1 MARGGAVRCGAV
13 TPIDGDKEGG
23 PLSIHRPECST
34 VLDTGRFV
42 LGALNRDERDCE
54 WVSLAWDRAA
64 AAARSTLFGL
74 RSLPAI
80 AGPRRWARAAAAARS
95 NHELA
100 VLATKAADAIRACSA
115 SRRLVVLHQAGEW
128 RAVWQRDRCERR
140 GCPSCER
147 RRRRHGVARLLPLAE
162 SAANDRRLTYFT
174 GTHSDR
180 EGESYTAARERLAK
194 SWGRF
199 TRSPAFRRSFVGG
212 NIGDDRTW
220 STPESRRTAKAR
232 VLARTQLDDPGRW
245 REVVE
250 LVPLDLDGSWWHF
263 HLNGVA
269 EQRSYR
275 LPGEPRGDGAKFD
288 PSYAQRLKL
297 EAVEHADLHPK
308 SRAAAF
314 ARWLRER
321 PDGKTTEDLCGEEP
335 SPYEERF
342 VSNARKWAR
351 ARFLRTA
358 AEDNGVYFWFQSVSN
373 RARFEGRT
381 VRGAVFESV
390 KYSAS
395 RGSIPDLDRMAEVL
409 QAQRGAQLT
418 RLFGRWRTELDRETD
433 EHKAMRADLIWGD
446 DDDPPEHLT
455 RAELAAVEAA
465 GDAAGTVAPKAQ
477 IVASWTVPTTTVL
490 EPLQAAALVLVLEG
504 ALRRGAAWADRVIE
518 RENRCGPVPLL
529 VEKRNAWRLEAIAEV
544 RTRARSMLAARWEG
558 YPVHPEAP
566 EDPEEP
572 QEPQEPQERAGQVPW
587 SVREL
592 DSLSARPVPPMQDL
606 GWW

>member
-1 MARGGAVRCGAV
+1 M
-13 TPIDGDKEGG
+13 
-23 PLSIHRPECST
+23 
-34 VLDTGRFV
+34 
-42 LGALNRDERDCE
+42 
-54 WVSLAWDRAA
+54 SLAWDRAA
-64 AAARSTLFGL
+64 AAAPDP
-74 RSLPAI
+74 SL
-80 AGPRRWARAAAAARS
+80 
-95 NHELA
+95 E

-115 SRRLVVLHQAGEW
+115 SRRLVVLHQEGQW

-174 GTHSDR
+174 GTHGDW

-250 LVPLDLDGSWWHF
+250 LVPLDLAGTWWHF

-275 LPGEPRGDGAKFD
+275 LPGEPKGDGAKFD
-288 PSYAQRLKL
+288 RSYAHRLKL

-314 ARWLRER
+314 ARWLCER

-335 SPYEERF
+335 CPYEERF
-342 VSNARKWAR
+342 VTNARKWAR

-358 AEDNGVYFWFQSVSN
+358 AADNGVYFWFQSVSN
-373 RARFEGRT
+373 RARKEGRT

-544 RTRARSMLAARWEG
+544 RTRARSMLATEWEG
-558 YPVHPEAP
+558 YPVH
-566 EDPEEP
+566 PEEP
-572 QEPQEPQERAGQVPW
+572 QEPQEPQERAEQVPW
-587 SVREL
+587 SVRES
-592 DSLSARPVPPMQDL
+592 DSLSARPAPPMQDL
-606 GWW
+606 GW